1 MALPAEVTPLIGK
14 DLVSPYQMW
23 HGDNLSPTWC
33 HLCWH
38 WPIVPAAPSP
48 GWRQRWTMAAAASI
62 SLLRHIKP
70 LSSSSAECA
79 AFRGARIAPAQRRLQ
94 PRKWGHWGR
103 EGSPGD
109 AAPMAP
115 PEHSPSLR
123 GELPEPSGPASVLGT
138 GGQPRLTA
146 PAERASQSCIT
157 RRQARR
163 ERENANNR
171 PGQKGSTVP
180 PSCTASCSRRPPLT
194 RGMLLVWD
202 HLGRA
207 APAPPQ
213 PQRTDPVPTGAMPA
227 HGASRALGGTG
238 APNLFPNPSLQ
249 PAQGS
254 PHSHMAQPS
263 CDPRLGFSFMK
274 ILCLCTGITSSGC
287 PGAAPTAVLRL
298 FWQVWFLPAL
308 E

>member
-1 MALPAEVTPLIGK
+1 MLPPWHPRNTAHRCG
-14 DLVSPYQMW
+14 VSSR
-23 HGDNLSPTWC
+23 SPQ
-33 HLCWH
+33 
-38 WPIVPAAPSP
+38 
-48 GWRQRWTMAAAASI
+48 G
-62 SLLRHIKP
+62 
-70 LSSSSAECA
+70 
-79 AFRGARIAPAQRRLQ
+79 RRLSLA
-94 PRKWGHWGR
+94 R
-103 EGSPGD
+103 EGSPGSQLPPREQAR
-109 AAPMAP
+109 AA
-115 PEHSPSLR
+115 LR
-123 GELPEPSGPASVLGT
+123 GA
-138 GGQPRLTA
+138 RL
-146 PAERASQSCIT
+146 
-157 RRQARR
+157 RR

-227 HGASRALGGTG
+227 HGASRALGDTG